1 MKIHTDIR
9 VTAVLMALG
18 LIATL
23 ALPGP
28 AAAEPPKAP
37 AFTLAD
43 GEGGEVSL
51 PAQRDGVDIY
61 YFWATWC
68 PFCNEVKPEL
78 DAILRDHGE
87 KVRVFAINF
96 RETEKNPAAYLA
108 ATGYDFRLLL
118 DGESI
123 AEDYGA
129 WVLPG
134 VFVVDGEGRIRFN
147 LYDNPMPNP
156 PGYQALDS
164 AERAKIRAPWWG
176 ARIREAVEAAL

>member
-1 MKIHTDIR
+1 MTTHRRTTII
-9 VTAVLMALG
+9 AVLIALG
-18 LIATL
+18 LTASL
-23 ALPGP
+23 AVPGA
-28 AAAEPPKAP
+28 AAAEPPEAP

-43 GEGGEVSL
+43 AEGGEVSL
-51 PAQRDGVDIY
+51 PARRDGVDIY

-68 PFCNEVKPEL
+68 PFCSEVKPEL
-78 DAILRDHGE
+78 DAIQRDHEG

-96 RETEKNPAAYLA
+96 RETENDPAAYLA
-108 ATGYDFRLLL
+108 ATGYDFTLLL

-134 VFVVDGEGRIRFN
+134 VFVVDGDGRIRFN

-156 PGYQALDS
+156 PGYGALDS